1 MRRTALSAAL
11 LLGTLLTTAAAAP
24 VPIAAAAPVSDIPTI
39 VDRLVVQPRVGDV
52 ALSPDGAHLALQMAQ
67 DDKTI
72 IVVLRRSD
80 GGIAAHMGFGEDT
93 HIVDPVW
100 VSPHVV
106 LARLLKRVDKHEAP
120 LGTGIVY
127 RLDLRDGKAAA
138 LNSQVSGVVRGAGDQ
153 GIGVGAELLDGLAN
167 DDDHVLL
174 HLQAFEGLAPIPE
187 VHRSNLATGRMR
199 LVARSPVANAGFI
212 TDAKGQVRIAQGSPA
227 NDVFETWYRESDD
240 AEWQRLHRA
249 ERDDVAWYALGFSE
263 DGQRILFQKQQA
275 KGPSR
280 LEWRRVDSGEW
291 SVAWSHPVFDPG
303 VIQWSGIGVPIGVR
317 AAGGERTTTFFDAA
331 DPVASVHRD
340 LAKLLAGKAIHVG
353 RPAGPDGVRLVTS
366 YSDRDPGSFHLWNPT
381 TRQLERI
388 AALLDGVEAST
399 LAPSVPFSFKARD
412 GLELHGLLT
421 RPIGAS
427 AGPVPMVLMPHGG
440 PIGVHDDG
448 SFDETVQLLA
458 QAGYGVLQV
467 NFRGSSS
474 RGGDFLDAGR
484 GQWGAAMQRDLEDAI
499 AWANAEGHATAGR
512 WCAVGASYGAY
523 ASMLAL
529 ANDPAMFACG
539 VGEVGLYDL
548 TTWEES
554 ADVGRF
560 RRAREAV
567 GNSIGDVDRS
577 AISPI
582 RRVAQIKDPVL
593 LHAGALDQRTPPAQT
608 TAFAAALREAG
619 VAVDVKVYEGEGHGL
634 YALKNRRD
642 RALRLLGFLR
652 QHLPP
657 GG

>member
-11 LLGTLLTTAAAAP
+11 LLGALVAAMPAARAAP
-24 VPIAAAAPVSDIPTI
+24 ATDLRAL

-52 ALSPDGAHLALQMAQ
+52 ALAPDGAHLALQMAQ

-80 GGIAAHMGFGEDT
+80 GGIAAHMGFGADT
-93 HIVDPVW
+93 HVVDPVW

-106 LARLLKRVDKHEAP
+106 LARLMKRVDKHEAP

-127 RLDLRDGKAAA
+127 RLDVRDGEAAA
-138 LNSQVSGVVRGAGDQ
+138 LNSQMSGVLRGTEARGT
-153 GIGVGAELLDGLAN
+153 GAELLDGLA
-167 DDDHVLL
+167 DDDEHVLL
-174 HLQAFEGLAPIPE
+174 HLQGFEDLAPIPE
-187 VHRSNLATGRMR
+187 VHRSELATGRIT
-199 LVARSPVANAGFI
+199 LVARSPVANAGFV

-227 NDVFETWYRESDD
+227 NDVFETWYRESDE

-249 ERDDVAWYALGFSE
+249 EGEGLAWYALGFSE
-263 DGQRILFQKQQA
+263 DGQRILFQRQQA
-275 KGPSR
+275 QGPSR
-280 LEWRRVDSGEW
+280 LEWRTIDGGEW
-291 SVAWSHPVFDPG
+291 STAWSHPVFDPG
-303 VIQWSGIGVPIGVR
+303 AIQWSGNGTPIGVR
-317 AAGGERTTTFFDAA
+317 PAGGDRATTFFDDA
-331 DPVASVHRD
+331 DPVAGVHRD
-340 LAKLLAGKAIHVG
+340 LAKLLAGKAVHVG
-353 RPAGPDGVRLVTS
+353 PAAGPEGLRLVTS
-366 YSDRDPGSFHLWNPT
+366 YSDRDPGSFHLWNPAT
-381 TRQLERI
+381 KRLERI

-399 LAPSVPFSFKARD
+399 LATSTPFSFKARD
-412 GLELHGLLT
+412 GLELHGFLT
-421 RPIGAS
+421 RPTGAA

-448 SFDETVQLLA
+448 TFDETVQLLA

-474 RGGDFLDAGR
+474 RGSAFLDAGR
-484 GQWGAAMQRDLEDAI
+484 GQWGAAMQRDLEDAV
-499 AWANAEGHATAGR
+499 AWANAEGHAAPGR

-554 ADVGRF
+554 ADVGRV

-567 GNSIGDVDRS
+567 GNSIGDVDRA

-582 RRVAQIKDPVL
+582 QRVAQIEDPVL

-608 TAFAAALREAG
+608 TAFAEALRKAG
-619 VAVDVKVYEGEGHGL
+619 VPVDAKVYEGEGHGL

-642 RALRLLGFLR
+642 RALRLLNFLR

-657 GG
+657 AG